1 MNNTINRISQ
11 VIVEHLDV
19 AEDRLQDTTSFS
31 KELSLDS
38 LDAMD
43 LLMAIDEEFGV
54 RIDAKEMEKV
64 DNLNELVAIIT
75 RHIDKSH

>member
-1 MNNTINRISQ
+1 MNDIKDRIRR

-19 AEDRLQDTTSFS
+19 AEDQLQDTTSFA
-31 KELSLDS
+31 KELGLDS

-54 RIDAKEMEKV
+54 RIDPKKMEQV
-64 DNLNELVAIIT
+64 DNLNELMAILEE
-75 RHIDKSH
+75 RRKAS